1 METQNRVRQ
10 MQARLRQ
17 EEQQTQARLKVT
29 CWRSGQAG
37 RLRGIGRG
45 AAGRGSNACFT
56 ATGSRCRT
64 QAECNWLLH
73 SALPLTVQ
81 DLLHEVD
88 AARVTAW
95 DAGTRRAALAH
106 EAGMAEEHAA
116 VAKRRIPELEADKK
130 AAAAA
135 RVSLPSLHGNHVHA
149 AQGAVVGCC
158 SRQ

>member
-1 METQNRVRQ
+1 M
-10 MQARLRQ
+10 L
-17 EEQQTQARLKVT
+17 EEWAGWKVT
-29 CWRSGQAG
+29 GNWHR
-37 RLRGIGRG
+37 
-45 AAGRGSNACFT
+45 AAGGGSNVCFT
-56 ATGSRCRT
+56 ATGPRCRT
-64 QAECNWLLH
+64 QADCLWLSQ
-73 SALPLTVQ
+73 SALPLTLQ

-135 RVSLPSLHGNHVHA
+135 RVSLPKLHGNHVHA
-149 AQGAVVGCC
+149 AGGTVLGCC